1 MAFVTA
7 LAASALLMLFPFL
20 LRGIPPTRLH
30 MALPIMLL
38 GVAAAFVHGIGFV
51 PDNTA
56 LRRLF
61 GPVSACV
68 LLAGGALVLFL

>member
-1 MAFVTA
+1 
-7 LAASALLMLFPFL
+7 
-20 LRGIPPTRLH
+20 